1 MKLKNNY
8 WFISLVL
15 GLTLALSACG
25 AAETDSAE
33 AADNDLFQDFNP
45 VVSATGK
52 AMPQQWATLSIPTG
66 GIVTNLRIAENDY
79 VKEGQVL
86 LQLSGAERLE
96 AAVKAVELELIAA
109 QQAYDGLFEFQETNI
124 ALAEQ
129 SIAILRDTVRDTEIR
144 INNLKYAASQ
154 EDIDAAFAALVLAE
168 DRLVK
173 ARNYFKNFKDKPET
187 NIQRASALTAMNQAQ
202 KAYDS
207 ALRTYNYMTGTADEI
222 EIGKAEADLVLAKTQ
237 FTDAERKLEQ
247 MANGPDPDTL
257 ALVEARLEN
266 AKAQVNAAQSVLD
279 DLQLKAPFSGTIGQI
294 NVRQN
299 EWVNPGQPLIVI
311 GDLST
316 LQIETT
322 DLNEIDVARIYLDST
337 AMVTFDALPDQ
348 TIEAVVVKIASKSSP
363 GTGVNYTVILEM
375 NETPKNLLWGM
386 TAYVDIQ
393 INDNE

>member
-8 WFISLVL
+8 WFIVLVL

-25 AAETDSAE
+25 AAETDSVE
-33 AADNDLFQDFNP
+33 AADNEPFQNFTP

-52 AMPQQWATLSIPTG
+52 VMPQQWATLSIPTG
-66 GIVTNLRIAENDY
+66 GIVINLRVAENDQ

-96 AAVKAVELELIAA
+96 AAVKTVELELIAA
-109 QQAYDGLFEFQETNI
+109 QQAYDDLFEFQETNT
-124 ALAEQ
+124 ALVKQ
-129 SIAILRDTVRDTEIR
+129 SIATLRDTVRDTEIR
-144 INNLKYAASQ
+144 INNLKYTASQ
-154 EDIDAAFAALVLAE
+154 EDIEAGFATLVLAE

-173 ARNYFKNFKDKPET
+173 ARNYFENFKDKPET
-187 NIQRASALTAMNQAQ
+187 NIKRASALTVMNQAQ
-202 KAYDS
+202 NAYDS

-222 EIGKAEADLVLAKTQ
+222 EIGKAEANLALAITQ
-237 FTDAERKLEQ
+237 FADAERKLEQ
-247 MANGPDPDTL
+247 MADGPDPDTL

-266 AKAQVNAAQSVLD
+266 AKAQVNAAQFALD

-299 EWVNPGQPLIVI
+299 EWVNPGQPLIVL

-322 DLNEIDVARIYLDST
+322 DLNEIDVARIHLDST
-337 AMVTFDALPDQ
+337 ATVTFDSLPDQ
-348 TIEAVVVKIASKSSP
+348 VIEAVIVQIASKSSP
-363 GTGVNYTVILEM
+363 GAGVNYTVILEM
-375 NETPKNLLWGM
+375 SETPENLLWDM

-393 INDNE
+393 IDD